1 MRPMSID
8 TLLVRGSIA
17 ALLVVGA
24 VQPGRAQVVVAPR
37 SSKDTV
43 VVKMFTSRGD
53 SVRVVRIT
61 TDSIR
66 DLMRAWEIEPLF
78 SLQSARMS
86 RELEAL
92 AAKIR
97 TTMGG
102 GGPGILI
109 TAGPDGINQFGP
121 GMARGWIGITTGG
134 VHNEW
139 ADGKFLQYLDYPPIL
154 TVERKSPAQI
164 AGIVPGDTLVAYDGQ
179 DVVAHPINVTQLLTP
194 DKRVAVTVRR
204 DGEDKAFTITV
215 GRAPNAV
222 FLRRAWEG
230 EGPFPPDGPIMAA
243 GGVGAGARATKHL
256 ELRAGPPMSGQIFA
270 FRTGVF
276 GADVS
281 NVGPDLAKALRIEPG
296 VLVNEVPEDTP
307 AFRMGLRAGDVIVSV
322 AGQPVTRIDD
332 VRTLA
337 ALRGDNRPLE
347 LQIIRDKKPRT
358 ITVK

>member
-8 TLLVRGSIA
+8 TLLVRGGIA

-43 VVKMFTSRGD
+43 VLKVITSRGD

-92 AAKIR
+92 AGKIR
-97 TTMGG
+97 ATMGAGG

-109 TAGPDGINQFGP
+109 TAGPDGISRLGL
-121 GMARGWIGITTGG
+121 GSARGWIGITTGG

-179 DVVAHPINVTQLLTP
+179 DVVAHPINVAQLLTP
-194 DKRVAVTVRR
+194 DKSVAVTVRR

-222 FLRRAWEG
+222 FVRRTWEG
-230 EGPFPPDGPIMAA
+230 ESPFPPDAPIVVA
-243 GGVGAGARATKHL
+243 GGVGAGPRAAQHF
-256 ELRAGPPMSGQIFA
+256 EMRAGPPMSGQIFA

-296 VLVNEVPEDTP
+296 VLVNEVPEDTSGISDRAQGGRRDRRRGWP
-307 AFRMGLRAGDVIVSV
+307 AGD
-322 AGQPVTRIDD
+322 A
-332 VRTLA
+332 
-337 ALRGDNRPLE
+337 N
-347 LQIIRDKKPRT
+347 
-358 ITVK
+358 